1 MIFFWGKI
9 LAVGIAS
16 VFFLLIGID
25 TLWAAYHLNN
35 PHEFIAYFFS
45 SNLMILISLVGVLY
59 SILQTYSL
67 LLNGKTDDRDK
78 ET

>member
-1 MIFFWGKI
+1 MVFYWGKI
-9 LAVGIAS
+9 LGVGIAS
-16 VFFLLIGID
+16 FFFLLIGID

-45 SNLMILISLVGVLY
+45 ANLMILISLVGVIYTLFQAY
-59 SILQTYSL
+59 TI
-67 LLNGKTDDRDK
+67 LLNRKVDNRDK

>member
-1 MIFFWGKI
+1 MVFFWGRI
-9 LAVGIAS
+9 LGVGIAS

-25 TLWAAYHLNN
+25 TLCSAYHLNN

-59 SILQTYSL
+59 SFFQTYTMF
-67 LLNGKTDDRDK
+67 LNRKVEDHDQ
-78 ET
+78 EN